1 LNPAIREPYWADPW
15 KEPVMCYLVHE
26 RQAGSRTEGAAL
38 PPFPQRL
45 RSRWAGAAA
54 LMLVG
59 GLAVAALVTPNSQTE
74 LARTTEAAVPAALAA
89 RAANTPGV
97 PAKPVVEQGAGL
109 DDGVPG
115 PAEVSKASAGNC
127 HHGL

>member
-1 LNPAIREPYWADPW
+1 
-15 KEPVMCYLVHE
+15 MCYLVHE
-26 RQAGSRTEGAAL
+26 RQAGSQAEGAAL
-38 PPFPQRL
+38 PPFPERL
-45 RSRWAGAAA
+45 RPRWVGAAA
-54 LMLVG
+54 LMLAG

-74 LARTTEAAVPAALAA
+74 LARATEAAVAA

-115 PAEVSKASAGNC
+115 PAEVSKAWAGNC